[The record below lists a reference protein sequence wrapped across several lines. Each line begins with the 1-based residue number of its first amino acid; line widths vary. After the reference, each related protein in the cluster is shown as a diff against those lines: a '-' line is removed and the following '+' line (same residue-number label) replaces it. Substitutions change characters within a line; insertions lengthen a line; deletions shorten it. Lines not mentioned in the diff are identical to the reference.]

1 MDCTFDCCH
10 ASTLAVLPN
19 RDLLVAWFGG
29 TKEGADDV
37 AIWTSRREHGI
48 WSAPVKTSAEE
59 GVPHW
64 NPVLLTKPDGKIMLF
79 YKVGRKISKWY
90 TKLKISEDNGLTW
103 SDPAELVPGDRGGRG
118 PVRNK
123 VILLS
128 NGTWLAPA
136 STEKTMWKAFVDISK
151 DNGITWSK
159 SNDIT
164 IKSLNYTQIDS
175 VKSNIP
181 VSLQSFEGRGV
192 IQPTLW
198 ESEKGKVHMLMRSS
212 EGRIYRSD
220 SSDYGE
226 NWSDAYSTVLPNNNS
241 GIDLVCLDNGILVL
255 AFNPVGVNWGPRTP
269 IVLRTSLNNGKTWGE
284 ELVMENDEGEYS
296 YPCVNTDGKHIYV
309 TYTWKRKRIAFL
321 KLSVI

>member
-1 MDCTFDCCH
+1 M
-10 ASTLAVLPN
+10 LPN
-19 RDLLVAWFGG
+19 GDLLAAWFGG

-37 AIWTSRREHGI
+37 SIWTSRREHGL
-48 WSAPVKTSAEE
+48 WSVPVKAAAEE
-59 GVPHW
+59 GMPHW
-64 NPVLLTKPDGKIMLF
+64 NPVLLTKPDGKLMLF
-79 YKVGRKISKWY
+79 YKVGRKISEWY
-90 TKLKISEDNGLTW
+90 TKLKISDDNGLTW
-103 SDPAELVPGDRGGRG
+103 SDPVELVPGDRGGRG

-128 NGTWLAPA
+128 NGAFIAPA
-136 STEKTMWKAFVDISK
+136 STEKIIWKAFADISK
-151 DNGITWSK
+151 DSGMTWEK

-164 IKSLNYTQIDS
+164 IKSLNYAEIDS
-175 VKSNIP
+175 VKRDIP
-181 VSLQSFEGRGV
+181 VSQQSFEGRGV
-192 IQPTLW
+192 IQPSLW

-220 SSDYGE
+220 SDNYGE
-226 NWSDAYSTVLPNNNS
+226 SWSDAYPTVLPNNNS
-241 GIDLVCLDNGILVL
+241 GIDLARLDNGLLVL

-269 IVLRTSLNNGKTWGE
+269 IVLRTSPDNGNTWGK

-296 YPCVNTDGKHIYV
+296 YPCVNTDGKHVYV